1 MGSTNTESCKG
12 IIGSDKMRLDEVIE
26 ELKRLSKEIDDIL
39 TYLLKIKR
47 LIKELDVPELM
58 EEQEKVK
65 A

>member
-1 MGSTNTESCKG
+1 MGKTNTEPCK
-12 IIGSDKMRLDEVIE
+12 STVRQSEMRLDEVIE
-26 ELKRLSKEIDDIL
+26 QLKKLSEEIDDIL
-39 TYLLKIKR
+39 TYLLEIKR

>member
-1 MGSTNTESCKG
+1 MGSTNTEPCES
-12 IIGSDKMRLDEVIE
+12 IIGQSEMRLDEVIE
-26 ELKRLSKEIDDIL
+26 QLKKLSEEIDDIL
-39 TYLLKIKR
+39 TYLLEIKR

>member
-1 MGSTNTESCKG
+1 
-12 IIGSDKMRLDEVIE
+12 MRLDEVIE
-26 ELKRLSKEIDDIL
+26 ELKRLSKDIDDIL

-58 EEQEKVK
+58 EEQEKVN

>member
-1 MGSTNTESCKG
+1 MGSANTEPCEST
-12 IIGSDKMRLDEVIE
+12 IGQSEMRLDEVIE
-26 ELKRLSKEIDDIL
+26 QLKKLSEEIDDIL
-39 TYLLKIKR
+39 TYLLEIKR

>member
-1 MGSTNTESCKG
+1 
-12 IIGSDKMRLDEVIE
+12 MRLDEVIE
-26 ELKRLSKEIDDIL
+26 QLKKLSEEIDDIL
-39 TYLLKIKR
+39 TYLLEIKR

>member
-1 MGSTNTESCKG
+1 
-12 IIGSDKMRLDEVIE
+12 MRLDEVIE
-26 ELKRLSKEIDDIL
+26 ELKRLSKDIDDIL

>member
-1 MGSTNTESCKG
+1 MGKTNTESCEST
-12 IIGSDKMRLDEVIE
+12 IGQSEMRLDEVIE
-26 ELKRLSKEIDDIL
+26 QLKKLSEEIDDIL
-39 TYLLKIKR
+39 TYLLEIKR

>member
-1 MGSTNTESCKG
+1 MARTNTEPCES
-12 IIGSDKMRLDEVIE
+12 IIGQSEMRLDEVIE
-26 ELKRLSKEIDDIL
+26 ELKRLSEEIDDIL
-39 TYLLKIKR
+39 TYLLEIKS

>member
-1 MGSTNTESCKG
+1 MGNTNAEPCKSTVRQSE
-12 IIGSDKMRLDEVIE
+12 MRLDEVIE
-26 ELKRLSKEIDDIL
+26 QLKKLSEEIDDIL
-39 TYLLKIKR
+39 TYLLEIKR

>member
-1 MGSTNTESCKG
+1 MVSTNTEPCKG
-12 IIGSDKMRLDEVIE
+12 IIRQSEMRLDEVIE
-26 ELKRLSKEIDDIL
+26 ELKRLSEEIDDIL
-39 TYLLKIKR
+39 TYLLEIKR

>member
-12 IIGSDKMRLDEVIE
+12 IIRQSEMRLDDTIE
-26 ELKRLSKEIDDIL
+26 ELKRLSEEIDDIL
-39 TYLLKIKR
+39 TYLLEIKK

>member
-1 MGSTNTESCKG
+1 
-12 IIGSDKMRLDEVIE
+12 MRLDEVIE

-58 EEQEKVK
+58 EEQEKVN

>member
-1 MGSTNTESCKG
+1 MGSTNTESCESIVG
-12 IIGSDKMRLDEVIE
+12 QSEMRLDEVIE
-26 ELKRLSKEIDDIL
+26 QLKKLSEEIDDIL
-39 TYLLKIKR
+39 TYLLEIKR

>member
-1 MGSTNTESCKG
+1 
-12 IIGSDKMRLDEVIE
+12 MRLDEVIE
-26 ELKRLSKEIDDIL
+26 ELKRLSEEIDDIL
-39 TYLLKIKR
+39 TYLLEIKS